1 VVHSTLSN
9 LRKGASVTPII
20 EKLLCVQ
27 DVDVRIVRMGRE
39 LADIPAR
46 KKEIEARLEGHHA
59 AVAAARETMKSRQTE
74 MRGLEGEIETYKA
87 QIRKLREQQMQL
99 KSNKEFKAMDLE
111 IEVVQDRIRGVE
123 EKILVLMESV
133 ESAQQDIRAAEEGLK
148 REENALQGDLKL
160 LAQRVAEVEAE
171 IARLRTQRNAL
182 AAEVDP
188 QWLRPYDRIFKNKL
202 DLVVFP
208 VANGICGGCHMKLPP
223 YTIHAARKPSDV
235 VVCDYC
241 GKMLY
246 TE

>member
-1 VVHSTLSN
+1 
-9 LRKGASVTPII
+9 
-20 EKLLCVQ
+20 
-27 DVDVRIVRMGRE
+27 
-39 LADIPAR
+39 
-46 KKEIEARLEGHHA
+46 
-59 AVAAARETMKSRQTE
+59 
-74 MRGLEGEIETYKA
+74 MRGLEGEIETHKA
-87 QIRKLREQQMQL
+87 QIRKLRDQQLQL

-123 EKILVLMESV
+123 EKILVLMEAV
-133 ESAQQDIRAAEEGLK
+133 EAAQQQIRSAEDALK
-148 REENALQGDLKL
+148 QEENALQTDHKL

-171 IARLRTQRNAL
+171 IARLQAERNRL

-188 QWLRPYDRIFKNKL
+188 QWLRPYDRIFKNKK

-241 GKMLY
+241 GKILY

>member
-1 VVHSTLSN
+1 
-9 LRKGASVTPII
+9 VTPII

>member
-1 VVHSTLSN
+1 M
-9 LRKGASVTPII
+9 TPII
-20 EKLLCVQ
+20 EKLLIVQ
-27 DVDVRIVRMGRE
+27 DVDVRIVRMSRE
-39 LADIPAR
+39 LTDIPAR
-46 KKEIEARLEGHHA
+46 KKDILARLEGHHA
-59 AVAAARETMKSRQTE
+59 AVATAREVLKTRQTD
-74 MRGLEGEIETYKA
+74 MRGLEGEIETHKS

-111 IEVVQDRIRGVE
+111 IEVVQDRISGVE

-133 ESAQQDIRAAEEGLK
+133 EAAQQEIRFAEDALK
-148 REENALQGDLKL
+148 KEENALQSDLNL
-160 LAQRVAEVEAE
+160 LIQRVAEVEGE

-182 AAEVDP
+182 ASEVDP

-202 DLVVFP
+202 DLVLFP